1 MTRGKTFARTALSI
15 IFLLVLALFF
25 LGTIF
30 SEKKAISQQEKRPL
44 ARFPSFS
51 GTATSLTAWPKSLTD
66 YLKDHLFQRE
76 ELVFLNS
83 LMRVKLF
90 RRSPHFVVLAG
101 EEGWYFYM
109 GDWALHDYLGKSGK
123 TDAESTGSWENLIAL
138 RQQML
143 QKLGAN
149 YLVAIAPNKECLY
162 PEFLPARFNGKAGTT
177 MLEAMNTRM
186 HDSPMSDHFL
196 DLGETLRQAK
206 TTGHIYFKT
215 DSHWNPRGAYF
226 AYRAIIER
234 IRQWYPEVVPLP
246 EDRFDKRPGMSTT
259 GSDLVLVMGLI
270 GGISEEV
277 EDWDVQRPCAEPEDR
292 IITSKTLPAGQSLTA
307 NGCPAGAALRA
318 LVISDSFG
326 EGLHDYFSET
336 FQDVVYSRDM
346 TLPDLQS
353 FITEYRPDIVL
364 DLRVGRY
371 LPKVMSPGRD
381 EKI

>member
-30 SEKKAISQQEKRPL
+30 SEKKAVSQQEKRPL
-44 ARFPSFS
+44 ARFPNFS
-51 GTATSLTAWPKSLTD
+51 RTATSLTDWPKSLTA

-76 ELVFLNS
+76 KLVFLNS

-123 TDAESTGSWENLIAL
+123 TDADSTRARENLITL

-149 YLVAIAPNKECLY
+149 YLVAIAPNKESLY
-162 PEFLPARFNGKAGTT
+162 PEFLPGRFAGTAGTT

-186 HDSPMSDHFL
+186 HDSPMTDHFL

-206 TTGHIYFKT
+206 TTGRIYFKT

-234 IRQWYPEVVPLP
+234 IREWYPEVVPLP
-246 EDRFDKRPGMSTT
+246 EDRFDKRPRDIFT
-259 GSDLVLVMGLI
+259 GGDLVLVMGLS
-270 GGISEEV
+270 GGIFEEA
-277 EDWDVQRPCAEPEDR
+277 EDWDVLHPCAKPENGT
-292 IITSKTLPAGQSLTA
+292 ITSQTLPPGQSLTA
-307 NGCPAGAALRA
+307 NGCPAGAALRV

-326 EGLHDYFSET
+326 EGLKEYLSET
-336 FQDVVYSRDM
+336 FQDVIYSH
-346 TLPDLQS
+346 DLSLSELRS
-353 FITEYRPDIVL
+353 FITESRPDLVL
-364 DLRVGRY
+364 ELHVGRN
-371 LPKVMSPGRD
+371 LSKVMSPGQD